1 MYIMYMH
8 MHNVLLY
15 LFTKEIYDVDAGG
28 YDKESNKVI
37 HGSHWERGSMMKR
50 GDRHNK
56 TYEKYTLY

>member
-1 MYIMYMH
+1 

-15 LFTKEIYDVDAGG
+15 LFTSEIYDVDAGG